1 MRLLL
6 ALSLFIFLPSYGQD
20 ASRTFIKALCSPKM
34 WGRGYVNGGD
44 SIAGEFISN
53 EFKAIGLLPF
63 KNSYKQ
69 HFEFPV
75 NTFPKEMVFIANEDT
90 LRPGIDYLVDPS
102 SAGGTY
108 TYKTLYFNGD
118 ELLKKERKVL
128 KIPENTILIVRNY
141 GFTRDS
147 IQAIKKYLHE
157 LAADYPIIELT
168 NDKLTWSVSQE
179 KMEHPYL
186 LVFQHPE
193 LAVCK
198 EVKINITQIWES
210 SHTAANIVGYL
221 PAHNKSDEFLVLS
234 AHYDHLGCMGEDTY
248 FPGAND
254 NASGNGML
262 IALAKELSTKKLK
275 YNIVFIAFAGEEIGL
290 LGSKYMVEHPL
301 FPLEKIKF
309 LVNLDIMGSGEEG
322 ITVVNASLFP
332 KEFKKLQKINARK
345 ELLEAI
351 KPRGPAAN
359 SDHYYFTKAG
369 VPSIFIYTMGPN
381 KNYHDIADQYTALS
395 FSAYDNIKKLVLLF
409 LYSF

>member
-6 ALSLFIFLPSYGQD
+6 ALSLFICLQAYGQD
-20 ASRTFIKALCSPKM
+20 ASRTFIKALCAQNM

-44 SIAGEFISN
+44 SIAGKFISN
-53 EFKAIGLLPF
+53 EYKALGLLPF
-63 KNSYKQ
+63 QNSYQ
-69 HFEFPV
+69 QYFEFPV
-75 NTFPKEMVFIANEDT
+75 NTFPKEMLMIAEDDT
-90 LRPGIDYLVDPS
+90 LKPGIDYLVDPS

-108 TYKTLYFNGD
+108 TYKTLYFDGD
-118 ELLKKERKVL
+118 ELLKKEKKVL

-141 GFTRDS
+141 GFARDT

-168 NDKLTWSVSQE
+168 KDKLTWSVSQE

-193 LAVCK
+193 LAACK
-198 EVKINITQIWES
+198 EIKINISQIWEAR
-210 SHTAANIVGYL
+210 HTASNIVGYL
-221 PAHNKSDEFLVLS
+221 PAHKKSDEFLVLS
-234 AHYDHLGCMGEDTY
+234 AHYDHLGCMGNDTY

-262 IALAKELSTKKLK
+262 VALAKELRTKKLK

-332 KEFKKLQKINARK
+332 KEFKQLQKINARK
-345 ELLEAI
+345 ELIEAI

-359 SDHYYFTKAG
+359 SDHYFFTKAG

-381 KNYHDIADQYTALS
+381 KNYHDVADQFAALS
-395 FSAYDNIKKLVLLF
+395 FSAYDDIKKLVLLF
-409 LYSF
+409 LFSF

>member
-6 ALSLFIFLPSYGQD
+6 ALSLFICLQSHGQD
-20 ASRTFIKALCSPKM
+20 ASRSFIKTLCSPKM

-44 SIAGEFISN
+44 SIAGAFISN

-63 KNSYKQ
+63 QNSYKQ

-75 NTFPKEMVFIANEDT
+75 NTFPKEMLVIAENDT
-90 LRPGIDYLVDPS
+90 LIPGIDYLVDPS
-102 SAGGTY
+102 SAGGEFIY
-108 TYKTLYFNGD
+108 ETLFFSGD
-118 ELLKKERKVL
+118 ELLKMERKEL
-128 KIPENTILIVRNY
+128 KIPKNTILIVRNH

-157 LAADYPIIELT
+157 LAAEYPIIEMT
-168 NDKLTWSVSQE
+168 QDKLTWSVSQE
-179 KMEHPYL
+179 KMDHPYL

-193 LAVCK
+193 LAACK
-198 EVKINITQIWES
+198 KVKINITQIWES

-221 PAHNKSDEFLVLS
+221 PANKKSDEFLVLS

-262 IALAKELSTKKLK
+262 MALAKELSTKKLK
-275 YNIVFIAFAGEEIGL
+275 YNMVFIAFAGEEIGL
-290 LGSKYMVEHPL
+290 LGSKYMVDHPL

-332 KEFKKLQKINARK
+332 KAFKQLQKINTRK
-345 ELLEAI
+345 ELIQVI

-369 VPSIFIYTMGPN
+369 VPSLFIYTMGPN
-381 KNYHDIADQYTALS
+381 KNYHDVADQFAALS
-395 FSAYDNIKKLVLLF
+395 FSAYDNITKLVLLF

>member
-6 ALSLFIFLPSYGQD
+6 ALSFFICLPSYGQD
-20 ASRTFIKALCSPKM
+20 ASRTFIKTLCAPSM

-44 SIAGEFISN
+44 SIAGDFISS
-53 EFKAIGLLPF
+53 EFKSIGLHPF
-63 KNSYKQ
+63 GNSYQ
-69 HFEFPV
+69 QNFEFPV
-75 NTFPKEMVFIANEDT
+75 NTFPKEMLFIAEDDT
-90 LRPGIDYLVDPS
+90 LIPGIDYLVDPS
-102 SAGGTY
+102 SAGGGY
-108 TYKTLYFNGD
+108 SYKTLYFSGD
-118 ELLKKERKVL
+118 DLLKKEIKDL
-128 KIPENTILIVRNY
+128 QIPEKTILIVKNF

-147 IQAIKKYLHE
+147 IQAIKKYLHV
-157 LAADYPIIELT
+157 LAAGYPIIELT
-168 NDKLTWSVSQE
+168 QDKLTWSVSQE
-179 KMEHPYL
+179 KMEQPYL

-193 LAVCK
+193 LAECK

-210 SHTAANIVGYL
+210 NHTAANIVGYL
-221 PAHNKSDEFLVLS
+221 PADKKSDEFLVLS
-234 AHYDHLGCMGEDTY
+234 AHYDHLGCMGKDTY

-262 IALAKELSTKKLK
+262 MALAKELSAKKLK

-345 ELLEAI
+345 KLIEAI

-359 SDHYYFTKAG
+359 SDHYFFTKAG

-381 KNYHDIADQYTALS
+381 KNYHDVADQFAALS
-395 FSAYDNIKKLVLLF
+395 FSAYDDIKELLLLF
-409 LYSF
+409 LNSF

>member
-1 MRLLL
+1 
-6 ALSLFIFLPSYGQD
+6 
-20 ASRTFIKALCSPKM
+20 M

-44 SIAGEFISN
+44 SIAGKFISN
-53 EFKAIGLLPF
+53 EYKALGLLPF
-63 KNSYKQ
+63 QNSYQ
-69 HFEFPV
+69 QYFEFPV
-75 NTFPKEMVFIANEDT
+75 NTFPKEMLMIAEDDT
-90 LRPGIDYLVDPS
+90 LKPGIDYLVDPS

-108 TYKTLYFNGD
+108 TYKTLYFDGD
-118 ELLKKERKVL
+118 ELLKKEKKVL

-141 GFTRDS
+141 GFARDT

-168 NDKLTWSVSQE
+168 KDKLTWSVSQE

-193 LAVCK
+193 LAACK
-198 EVKINITQIWES
+198 EIKINISQIWEAR
-210 SHTAANIVGYL
+210 HTASNIVGYL
-221 PAHNKSDEFLVLS
+221 PAHKKSDEFLVLS
-234 AHYDHLGCMGEDTY
+234 AHYDHLGCMGNDTY

-262 IALAKELSTKKLK
+262 VALAKELRTKKLK

-332 KEFKKLQKINARK
+332 KEFKQLQKINARK
-345 ELLEAI
+345 ELIEAI

-359 SDHYYFTKAG
+359 SDHYFFTKAG

-381 KNYHDIADQYTALS
+381 KNYHDVADQFAALS
-395 FSAYDNIKKLVLLF
+395 FSAYDDIKKLVLLF
-409 LYSF
+409 LFSF